1 MQSRFNHSSRGFSL
15 TEMLVVIAL
24 IGVLSLIS
32 VPAFINMKN
41 QSTFKSDLNSF
52 ANDLR
57 GARQYA
63 ITQTVDVRVELS
75 PAPGNQLTSN
85 RYRFFWSNDRGATWT
100 ALTLPGTHGASP
112 GTPGNIKDLAGPV
125 WFDSQTNLTDPDGNG
140 RPDIVYHPNGSMDLT
155 PNAPNAQIVMRSAW
169 NNITYNVYTIG
180 LSGSGQFTST
190 ASHS

>member
-32 VPAFINMKN
+32 VPAFINFKN
-41 QSTFKSDLNSF
+41 QSTFRSDLQNF
-52 ANDLR
+52 AHDLR
-57 GARQYA
+57 AARQYA

-100 ALTLPGTHGASP
+100 ALTMAGGHAASP
-112 GTPGNIKDLAGPV
+112 GSTGNIKDLAGPV
-125 WFDSQTNLTDPDGNG
+125 WFDSTTSLTDPDGNG
-140 RPDIVYHPNGSMDLT
+140 RPDIVYHANGSMDLAA
-155 PNAPNAQIVMRSAW
+155 NAASAQIVMRSVW
-169 NNITYNVYTIG
+169 KNITYDTYTIG
-180 LSGSGQFTST
+180 LSASGQFTST